1 LNFNLQNEETKFNM
15 KYYGNKE
22 NFESNPWLFQKYFVS
37 LWQLCVKA
45 IGLLIWQ

>member
-1 LNFNLQNEETKFNM
+1 M

-37 LWQLCVKA
+37 LWQLCVQGHRAAYLA
-45 IGLLIWQ
+45 ITKT